1 MNLTKKEA
9 LILQQLV
16 SAGSRELYGLEM
28 VRESAGEL
36 KLGSIYVTLGRL
48 EDKGFVE
55 SHKEDNPEQV
65 VPRRLYKVTSRGAR
79 VHRAWTSA
87 MSVYD
92 SHLLEAI

>member
-16 SAGSRELYGLEM
+16 SAGSAELYGLEM

-55 SHKEDNPEQV
+55 SHKEKNPEQV
-65 VPRRLYKVTSRGAR
+65 VPRRLYKITSTGAR
-79 VHRAWTSA
+79 VYRAWSSA
-87 MSVYD
+87 MSAYE
-92 SHLLEAI
+92 SQLLEAI